1 MNVKEA
7 YTPYPLAANATLQVA
22 GPQMGGFLCI
32 TGGALTV
39 ADSEGNVKV
48 NALPV
53 TAGVHYPIPI
63 RFGGAGGGVVTLGG
77 GASGTVMV

>member
-7 YTPYPLAANATLQVA
+7 YTPYNLAANATLQVA
-22 GPQMGGFLCI
+22 GPQMGGFLCV
-32 TGGALTV
+32 TGGTLTV
-39 ADSEGNVKV
+39 TDSEGAVEV

-53 TAGVHYPIPI
+53 TAGVYYPIPI